1 MQPSPVTAGKCLE
14 LVVDTE
20 SHGPCVEGPTP
31 VVPHMEGLPEKRIP
45 SEGATPRAL
54 EFDPMAVPRKDANSV
69 RLFARIF
76 RNVLIGQI
84 RPPRPD
90 GLRRSVDVQ
99 LQVEVER
106 SADPACDR
114 PG

>member
-1 MQPSPVTAGKCLE
+1 
-14 LVVDTE
+14 
-20 SHGPCVEGPTP
+20 
-31 VVPHMEGLPEKRIP
+31 MEGLPEKRIP